1 MLTLASTSRISISIV
16 ATDEDGSLQ
25 HLLDIILLL
34 AMELLNWVRLQLDI
48 ADDAKLLIIETRVL
62 ISRLTILFT
71 NRDSSMGIRCH
82 PLDRGHRA
90 DRDRD
95 MGRILVQGRVELQN
109 LGVSYRLFY
118 SYSSSAW
125 LTLG

>member
-62 ISRLTILFT
+62 ISRLTILA
-71 NRDSSMGIRCH
+71 GLLIEI
-82 PLDRGHRA
+82 A
-90 DRDRD
+90 QW
-95 MGRILVQGRVELQN
+95 V
-109 LGVSYRLFY
+109 LGVIHWTEDIGQTVIEIWAEFWFKAGWNYR
-118 SYSSSAW
+118 
-125 LTLG
+125 T